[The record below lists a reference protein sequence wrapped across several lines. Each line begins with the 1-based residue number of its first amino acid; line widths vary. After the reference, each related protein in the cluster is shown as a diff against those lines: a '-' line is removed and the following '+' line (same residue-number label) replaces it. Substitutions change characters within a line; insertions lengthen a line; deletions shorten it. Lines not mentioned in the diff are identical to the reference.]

1 MGGDEAIP
9 GVDDAVQASIILL
22 ANEGGAPVT
31 GRIKM
36 QRMVLALLKNAA
48 SIPCTDRRVP
58 LDGEALD
65 GEALDGKAV
74 DREPRY
80 LSRTGAVRCGRSQ
93 IEITAAGRAPAES
106 LLEGIDGRSLALLR
120 DAKWFFND
128 MTDGEALAHARAA
141 YPDAGADPDSS
152 GAAQDAEWHMIALI
166 GKDKI
171 TSERAA
177 EPLRRDQA
185 DVMRR
190 MGAAGMP
197 ALR

>member
-1 MGGDEAIP
+1 MGAGESFHGADNP
-9 GVDDAVQASIILL
+9 VQASIILL
-22 ANEGGAPVT
+22 ANEGGAPVM

-36 QRMVLALLKNAA
+36 QKMVLALSKNAV
-48 SIPCTDRRVP
+48 SIACTDRRVP
-58 LDGEALD
+58 FDGEAVD
-65 GEALDGKAV
+65 GEAV
-74 DREPRY
+74 DRELRH
-80 LSRTGAVRCGRSQ
+80 LSSIGAVRCGRSQ
-93 IEITAAGRAPAES
+93 IEITAAGRAAAMS

-128 MTDGEALAHARAA
+128 MTDDEVLAYARAA

-152 GAAQDAEWHMIALI
+152 RAAQDAEGHMIALI
-166 GKDKI
+166 GKGKI

-177 EPLRRDQA
+177 ELLRRDQA

-190 MGAAGMP
+190 MGAAGIP

>member
-9 GVDDAVQASIILL
+9 GADDAVQASIILL

-48 SIPCTDRRVP
+48 SIPCTDRRVL
-58 LDGEALD
+58 LDGEA
-65 GEALDGKAV
+65 V
-74 DREPRY
+74 DRAPRY

-152 GAAQDAEWHMIALI
+152 GAAQDAEGHMIALI